1 MARCMCGLPLVPGI
15 RCTHGAA
22 PGQSLKEQRH
32 RRNQARL
39 RHEQARIDAERPV
52 LSNAEKAA
60 TSKRVAE
67 LDPMFAARS
76 EMSRKAARKRHG

>member
-1 MARCMCGLPLVPGI
+1 MTRCICGLERTPGV
-15 RCTHGAA
+15 RCIHGAA

-32 RRNQARL
+32 RRWLAREKQD
-39 RHEQARIDAERPV
+39 RARIDAERPV
-52 LSNAEKAA
+52 LTNEEKAA

-76 EMSRKAARKRHG
+76 EMSRKASRKRHG